1 MKSTRPLILPTQD
14 SHGFALISVLALVS
28 LAALSATAFLASA
41 RLEKTA
47 AMTTGDQTR
56 LTLALDSGYHLASY
70 VFTRAD
76 NTWNWADFLVGED

>member
-1 MKSTRPLILPTQD
+1 MKSTRPLLLPTQD

-56 LTLALDSGYHLASY
+56 LTLALDQWSE
-70 VFTRAD
+70 V
-76 NTWNWADFLVGED
+76 TWRLTLTLDQWSEVT